1 MSTRWRKI
9 LVSVKHTVAMAL
21 AGGRHFHR
29 GGVGGDNSC
38 NTDKESEKERKR
50 VGRRI
55 VKEYLK
61 IFVY

>member
-1 MSTRWRKI
+1 
-9 LVSVKHTVAMAL
+9 
-21 AGGRHFHR
+21 
-29 GGVGGDNSC
+29 VGGDNSC

>member
-1 MSTRWRKI
+1 
-9 LVSVKHTVAMAL
+9 MAL
-21 AGGRHFHR
+21 AGGRHFYR